1 MALINYLVYLLKIFG
16 LILVLGILFNL
27 ILDVVIIQPIQ
38 NRILRGKQ
46 VKLFKTLMKKIEN
59 GEEISKTDLDLI
71 KEKIEE

>member
-38 NRILRGKQ
+38 NRILRGKK